1 MPLGCGH
8 WVDTCQA
15 TEPCIV
21 CVTPEGVWQRGV
33 SSSQSPFSI
42 VWQGSGYR
50 LLSFRHLSFRCL
62 LYRRRHSLL
71 LPHPLPLMC
80 TDPICCLNVT
90 TAKQKGKGWQQTQT
104 EHLQGREMSRSSL
117 KTPSCMH
124 ISNNMHRSPWTFTLC
139 ILFCFFWV
147 WRSPNL
153 LQFSHPSISQAWHS
167 SCSKEIPFG
176 NIPMHRYS

>member
-1 MPLGCGH
+1 M
-8 WVDTCQA
+8 
-15 TEPCIV
+15 

-33 SSSQSPFSI
+33 SSSQSPFSS

-80 TDPICCLNVT
+80 TDLICCLNVT

-139 ILFCFFWV
+139 ILFWFSEYEGLQTFSNSLTQAFHRLGILLAPK
-147 WRSPNL
+147 RSL
-153 LQFSHPSISQAWHS
+153 LVIYQCTDTARSEQ
-167 SCSKEIPFG
+167 
-176 NIPMHRYS
+176 